1 MAGGCSHPKM
11 RQTSPVDM
19 DLSEVRRVLGDGR
32 LEALVGMRECGWL
45 DAKREPYKLG
55 QPEQDAE
62 LLKDTVALAN
72 ANGVVLVIGLET
84 TRQDGRDVIT
94 GLRPIE
100 KKTVNLE
107 QIRMRIRARS
117 VPLIRNLSVKW
128 IPVDDVRGFLVIDV
142 LAQPES
148 EKPFVVKGRSEAD
161 GVRVPIRDD
170 DGTHWLS
177 DEEIQRLL
185 SSGWNAIPA
194 ERAMGNI
201 SKELFRDRMQRQYE
215 ELRPKLEGRFVR
227 YEGDE
232 PRRSCRV
239 EVKIISS
246 SPLTNIVV
254 VMPHGDKRLAF
265 GGAWLQTRSF
275 GPNTVLL
282 PGRWLPFEGLVRLTS
297 EPAIGKLQAT
307 ANCRDGGTRWDYVML
322 EIEFV
327 GLHES

>member
-1 MAGGCSHPKM
+1 M
-11 RQTSPVDM
+11 RQTSPM
-19 DLSEVRRVLGDGR
+19 DLDEVRRVLADGR
-32 LEALVGMRECGWL
+32 LEAMVGVRECGWL

-55 QPEQDAE
+55 QPKQDAE
-62 LLKDTVALAN
+62 LLKDAVALAN
-72 ANGVVLVIGLET
+72 ARGGVLVIGLET
-84 TRQDGRDVIT
+84 TKQDRREVIT

-100 KKTVNLE
+100 KMTVNVE
-107 QIRMRIRARS
+107 QIRMLIRARS
-117 VPLIRNLSVKW
+117 YPHIRDLAIEW
-128 IPVDDVRGFLVIDV
+128 IPADDVRGFLVIDV
-142 LAQPES
+142 PAQPET

-177 DEEIQRLL
+177 GEKIQRLL
-185 SSGWNAIPA
+185 SSGWNAISA

-215 ELRPKLEGRFVR
+215 ELRPKLEGRFVP

-246 SPLTNIVV
+246 EPLTNIVV
-254 VMPHGDKRLAF
+254 EMPYGDKRLAV
-265 GGAWLQTRSF
+265 GGHCLQTRSF
-275 GPNTVLL
+275 GPNTVLR
-282 PGRWLPFEGLVRLTS
+282 PGRWLPFEGLVRLAS
-297 EPAIGKLQAT
+297 EPPIGKLQAT

-327 GLHES
+327 GVYEASSPAPM